1 MDSKFLATL
10 IRKNSLNMVH
20 KASASH
26 IASAL
31 SITDIVAVL
40 YADIMKYDIEDAKS
54 LTRDRFILSKGHAC
68 VAIYSVLA
76 EVGFIN
82 KDSLETYGEDDS
94 WLMNHISHHV
104 KGVEFSTGALGHG
117 LPFGVGKALFA
128 KIKNKK
134 WRTYVLLSDG
144 ELDEGS
150 NWEAFMFASHHN
162 LNNLVSI
169 IDYNKLQSLDT
180 IEATLQL
187 EPLRDKLESFGWTVI
202 EIDGHDH
209 DELKKSLNK
218 KNHKPLA
225 VIAHTTK
232 GKGVSF
238 MENNVSWHYKS
249 PSKEEL
255 KLALNELNI
264 KNEK

>member
-1 MDSKFLATL
+1 MQKL
-10 IRKNSLNMVH
+10 
-20 KASASH
+20 
-26 IASAL
+26 
-31 SITDIVAVL
+31 
-40 YADIMKYDIEDAKS
+40 
-54 LTRDRFILSKGHAC
+54 
-68 VAIYSVLA
+68 
-76 EVGFIN
+76 
-82 KDSLETYGEDDS
+82 
-94 WLMNHISHHV
+94 
-104 KGVEFSTGALGHG
+104 
-117 LPFGVGKALFA
+117 
-128 KIKNKK
+128 KNKK

-162 LNNLVSI
+162 LKNLVSI

-187 EPLRDKLESFGWTVI
+187 EPLRDKLESFGWTVV

-209 DELKKSLNK
+209 EEIRKSLNK

-264 KNEK
+264 NNEK